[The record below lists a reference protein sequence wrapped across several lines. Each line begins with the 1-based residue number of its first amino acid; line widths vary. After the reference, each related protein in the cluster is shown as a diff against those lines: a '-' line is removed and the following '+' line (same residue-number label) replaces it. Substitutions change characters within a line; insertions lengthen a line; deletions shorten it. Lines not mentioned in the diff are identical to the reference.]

1 MSMMEEWSDWV
12 VDGDPMEMVRQMR
25 GVLADR
31 KRSQQD
37 KLEALT
43 WLTNLA
49 DEESVEVLRWYH
61 ENADPGMEI
70 TSMLALMEANRLNRP
85 PQFEPW
91 HDSLL
96 EKIHE
101 VGETLREVRGD
112 LPLKGDFREAL
123 VHALREEAWQIE
135 EGGRALLKYDGQL
148 VDLAPLDLVINGQML
163 VGFWDRDDEDTVVE
177 AMSEEPETGTDDDED
192 DETFD
197 PLDRFYATLR
207 AANLQWGVQIDL
219 SGDTVFTDLIENID
233 LDRGTPRVEYILSLP
248 VRRMQN

>member
-1 MSMMEEWSDWV
+1 MMEEWSDWV

-31 KRSQQD
+31 RRSQQD

-61 ENADPGMEI
+61 EHADPGMEI

-96 EKIHE
+96 ERIHE
-101 VGETLREVRGD
+101 VGETLREVRGS
-112 LPLKGDFREAL
+112 LPLKDEFRDAL
-123 VHALREEAWQIE
+123 LHALREEEWHLE

-148 VDLAPLDLVINGQML
+148 VDLAPLDLVVNGQML
-163 VGFWDRDDEDTVVE
+163 IGFWDRGDEDSVIEV
-177 AMSEEPETGTDDDED
+177 MSEESDETDTDADDDD

-207 AANLQWGVQIDL
+207 AANLHWGVQIDI

-248 VRRMQN
+248 RRQIQN